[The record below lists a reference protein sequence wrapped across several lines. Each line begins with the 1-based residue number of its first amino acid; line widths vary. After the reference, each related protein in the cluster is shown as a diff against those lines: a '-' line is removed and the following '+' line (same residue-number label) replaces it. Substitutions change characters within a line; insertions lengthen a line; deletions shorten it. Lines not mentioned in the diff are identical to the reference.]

1 MITKPKDMTFAGKK
15 LFIII
20 AGVAGIGKTTLA
32 LSAPKPLLIDLDNG
46 IDRVEARYRADTEHA
61 SSYIELMN
69 DLTNADLSEYE
80 SIVIDTGG
88 KLLEFLKPVV
98 IGQDRKNSK
107 SNGELSLQGYG
118 AVKKEF
124 NKFVDYI
131 RALKKHVIMV
141 FHATEVPVGDDTTGL
156 RIRIEGRSRDEVWDN
171 ADIGGFVEMK
181 GNKHTIGFSN
191 CDRYYA
197 KGTHGI
203 HGIYE
208 IPTLDRDSKNT
219 FLTDL
224 INKVLEDL
232 ESENKEAT
240 TYTKLMARLIP
251 IIATA
256 KDVKGLNKAYDE
268 IKKADHILTS
278 KNECWNAINEK
289 AKMLG
294 ATYDKQ
300 TNTFTDTSGDTKP
313 VK

>member
-61 SSYIELMN
+61 SSYVELMN
-69 DLTNADLSEYE
+69 DLSNADLSQYE

-88 KLLEFLKPVV
+88 KLLELLKPVV

-124 NKFVDYI
+124 NKFVEYI
-131 RALKKHVIMV
+131 RGLKKHVIMV

-171 ADIGGFVEMK
+171 VDIGGFVEMR
-181 GNKHTIGFSN
+181 GNKRTIGFSN

-208 IPTLDRDSKNT
+208 IPTLDKDTKNT
-219 FLTDL
+219 FLTGL
-224 INKVLEDL
+224 INEVISDL
-232 ESENKEAT
+232 ESENTEAT
-240 TYTKLMARLIP
+240 AYSKLMATLLP

-256 KDVKGLNKAYDE
+256 KSTKELNKAYDE
-268 IKKADHILTS
+268 VKKANHILTS
-278 KNECWNAINEK
+278 KNECWNALNDK

-294 ATYDKQ
+294 ATYDKA
-300 TNTFTDTSGDTKP
+300 TNTFTDTADNSKP
-313 VK
+313 SK

>member
-1 MITKPKDMTFAGKK
+1 MITKPKDMTFVGKK

-61 SSYIELMN
+61 GSYVELMN
-69 DLTNADLSEYE
+69 DLSHADLSEYE
-80 SIVIDTGG
+80 TIVVDTGG

-107 SNGELSLQGYG
+107 SNGDLSLQGYG

-131 RALKKHVIMV
+131 RSLGKHVIMV

-171 ADIGGFVEMK
+171 VDIGGFVEMK
-181 GNKHTIGFSN
+181 GNKRTIGFSN

-208 IPTLDRDSKNT
+208 IPTLDKDSKNT

-224 INKVLEDL
+224 INKVIGDL

-240 TYTKLMARLIP
+240 AYSKLMARLLP

-256 KDVKGLNKAYDE
+256 KDVKELNKAYDE
-268 IKKADHILTS
+268 VKNAEHILTS

-300 TNTFTDTSGDTKP
+300 TNKFTDTSNNTQPSK
-313 VK
+313 